1 MDGIWFQQQ
10 RYLRASRPRKIMPLR
25 GFVKNLPLSLKGERI
40 FHKNLAWAKPFFLKL
55 LKPDT
60 IHTGS
65 ATA

>member
-1 MDGIWFQQQ
+1 MVSGFRSEGIYGLHAPA
-10 RYLRASRPRKIMPLR
+10 RSSRR
-25 GFVKNLPLSLKGERI
+25 GGFAKNLPLSLRASVFPAKI
-40 FHKNLAWAKPFFLKL
+40 LTWAKPFFFML